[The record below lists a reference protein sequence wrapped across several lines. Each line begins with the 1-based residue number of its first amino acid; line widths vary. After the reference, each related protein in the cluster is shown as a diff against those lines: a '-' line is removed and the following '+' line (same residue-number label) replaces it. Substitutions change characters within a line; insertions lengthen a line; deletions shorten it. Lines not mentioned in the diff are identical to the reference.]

1 MPVYQLGRDRPI
13 RMTHNRALHHA
24 DDSGRLVARSHQ
36 TLQAA
41 EETLRRVVDAETWE
55 RGHLLTHDA
64 DDLAAS
70 SRSQQ
75 LAGAPMENLT
85 AILREDGREVDAERL
100 RAQIAATL
108 ADFERLVERTRAGS
122 SSDAPTRATARVNM
136 ETVRAT
142 IRAIRHVESDVLNAR
157 IRADASAGRWVNW
170 LAIVI
175 TGLAT
180 ALMTT
185 LVGALVFLAR
195 RASGAAARKLD
206 WSGEVILLSTSA
218 VR

>member
-1 MPVYQLGRDRPI
+1 MKPI
-13 RMTHNRALHHA
+13 TIVRTILALNVIVTVAAMTLAYRALHHA
-24 DDSGRLVARSHQ
+24 DDSGRLVVRSHQ

-55 RGHLLTHDA
+55 RGYLLTHDA
-64 DDLAAS
+64 DDLAAF
-70 SRSQQ
+70 SRAQR

-85 AILREDGREVDAERL
+85 AILREDGREVNAERL

-108 ADFERLVERTRAGS
+108 ADFERLVERTRAGGS
-122 SSDAPTRATARVNM
+122 IDAPTRATARANM
-136 ETVRAT
+136 EAVRAT
-142 IRAIRHVESDVLNAR
+142 IRAIRQAESDVLNAR
-157 IRADASAGRWVNW
+157 IQADASAGRWVNW
-170 LAIVI
+170 LAIVM

-195 RASGAAARKLD
+195 PGVWRGR
-206 WSGEVILLSTSA
+206 
-218 VR
+218 

>member
-1 MPVYQLGRDRPI
+1 MKPI
-13 RMTHNRALHHA
+13 TILRTILALNVIVTVAAMTLAYRALHHA
-24 DDSGRLVARSHQ
+24 DDSGRLVVRSHQ

-55 RGHLLTHDA
+55 RGYLLTHDA
-64 DDLAAS
+64 DDLAAF
-70 SRSQQ
+70 SRAQR

-85 AILREDGREVDAERL
+85 AILREDGREVNAERL

-108 ADFERLVERTRAGS
+108 ADFERLVERTRAGGS
-122 SSDAPTRATARVNM
+122 IDAPTRATARANM
-136 ETVRAT
+136 EAVRAT
-142 IRAIRHVESDVLNAR
+142 IRAIRQAESDVLNAR
-157 IRADASAGRWVNW
+157 IQADASAGRWVNW
-170 LAIVI
+170 LAIVM

-195 RASGAAARKLD
+195 PGVWRGR
-206 WSGEVILLSTSA
+206 
-218 VR
+218 

>member
-1 MPVYQLGRDRPI
+1 MKPI
-13 RMTHNRALHHA
+13 TILRTILALNVIVTVAAMTLAYRALHHA
-24 DDSGRLVARSHQ
+24 DDSGRLVVRSHQ

-55 RGHLLTHDA
+55 RGYLLTHDA
-64 DDLAAS
+64 DDLAAF
-70 SRSQQ
+70 SRAQQ

-85 AILREDGREVDAERL
+85 AILREDGREVNAERL

-108 ADFERLVERTRAGS
+108 ADFERLVERTRAGGS
-122 SSDAPTRATARVNM
+122 IDAPTRATARANM
-136 ETVRAT
+136 EAVRAT
-142 IRAIRHVESDVLNAR
+142 IRAIRQAESDVLNAR
-157 IRADASAGRWVNW
+157 IQADASAGRWVNW
-170 LAIVI
+170 LAIVM

-195 RASGAAARKLD
+195 PGVWRGR
-206 WSGEVILLSTSA
+206 
-218 VR
+218 